1 MKGKIVLFTFDAMDQ
16 GLNCSLCSVPC
27 ASILEL
33 HRHLIVHFQSL
44 QGDIFTVVG
53 QLSGFLGATFTNVVN
68 QLSKPFQCTQCTSS
82 FDTRSQL
89 LRHGASHLQKIDIC
103 PTCSREFG
111 CAYKFLYAHECVK
124 NEKDEPVQKMR
135 SLREGEIERQMGQ
148 DSKDHVVRG
157 YKRRRR
163 RPTTDPANVVD
174 VESVTLP
181 TTDSVTVVGGSTAV
195 PLAHMQSS
203 SRTINSQN
211 DLPLPFVETA
221 VRGFPSTAQPS
232 FPGLDLGQ
240 PLPAEPSGSISI
252 NSQEQPRYINS
263 LFESEAP
270 PSFNPHWNCFVH
282 EKVWGPGV
290 I

>member
-1 MKGKIVLFTFDAMDQ
+1 M
-16 GLNCSLCSVPC
+16 
-27 ASILEL
+27 
-33 HRHLIVHFQSL
+33 
-44 QGDIFTVVG
+44 
-53 QLSGFLGATFTNVVN
+53 
-68 QLSKPFQCTQCTSS
+68 
-82 FDTRSQL
+82 
-89 LRHGASHLQKIDIC
+89 RHGASRRCYLLRVRLNSNIFVIDLQKIDIC

-181 TTDSVTVVGGSTAV
+181 TTDSVTVVGGESVTLPTESLNRFETAQTRDEYSSRPILGSTAV